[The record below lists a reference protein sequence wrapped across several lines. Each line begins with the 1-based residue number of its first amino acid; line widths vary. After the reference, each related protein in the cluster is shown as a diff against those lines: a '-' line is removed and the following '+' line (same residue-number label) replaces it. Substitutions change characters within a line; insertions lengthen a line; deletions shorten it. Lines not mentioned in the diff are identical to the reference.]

1 MLSSVV
7 FRVVTLFT
15 SAVGTAHSSPSR
27 PGGFVGGKT
36 RLQRTLGDSRRRLD
50 RCDEL
55 SLIVA
60 AQQGD
65 EAASS
70 ALVARYRGFVRCKAR
85 SYFLAGADRDDVIQ
99 EGMIGLY
106 KAIRD
111 YDPSRQASF
120 RSFAELCITRQLIT
134 AIKSATRQKHSPLN
148 SYVSLSRSTSMED
161 EGDRVL
167 ADILAAREVCDPAEI
182 VISAW
187 ETVSIREG
195 FMQVLSPFETEVL
208 RLYVEGKSYQEVGAS
223 LQRGVKSVD
232 NALQRIKRKIE
243 LQIEISRAC

>member
-1 MLSSVV
+1 M
-7 FRVVTLFT
+7 
-15 SAVGTAHSSPSR
+15 
-27 PGGFVGGKT
+27 GGNTG
-36 RLQRTLGDSRRRLD
+36 LQRTLGDSRRRLE

-55 SLIVA
+55 ALIAA
-60 AQQGD
+60 AQRGD

-70 ALVARYRGFVRCKAR
+70 VLVSRYRGFVRCKAR

-148 SYVSLSRSTSMED
+148 SYVSLSRSTSAEE

-167 ADILAAREVCDPAEI
+167 ADILAAREMCDPAEI
-182 VISAW
+182 VIAAW

-208 RLYVEGKSYQEVGAS
+208 RLYIAGKSYQEVAES
-223 LQRGVKSVD
+223 LDRGVKSVD

-243 LQIEISRAC
+243 LQIELCRAC

>member
-1 MLSSVV
+1 
-7 FRVVTLFT
+7 
-15 SAVGTAHSSPSR
+15 
-27 PGGFVGGKT
+27 VGGNT
-36 RLQRTLGDSRRRLD
+36 GLQRTLGDSRRRLE

-55 SLIVA
+55 ALIAA
-60 AQQGD
+60 AQRGD

-70 ALVARYRGFVRCKAR
+70 VLVSRYRGFVRCKAR
-85 SYFLAGADRDDVIQ
+85 SYFLAGADRDDVVQ

-148 SYVSLSRSTSMED
+148 SYVSLSRSTSAEE

-167 ADILAAREVCDPAEI
+167 ADILAAREMCDPAEI
-182 VISAW
+182 VIAAW

-208 RLYVEGKSYQEVGAS
+208 RLYIAGKSYQEVAES
-223 LQRGVKSVD
+223 LDRGVKSVD

-243 LQIEISRAC
+243 LQIELCRAC

>member
-1 MLSSVV
+1 M
-7 FRVVTLFT
+7 
-15 SAVGTAHSSPSR
+15 
-27 PGGFVGGKT
+27 
-36 RLQRTLGDSRRRLD
+36 
-50 RCDEL
+50 
-55 SLIVA
+55 
-60 AQQGD
+60 
-65 EAASS
+65 
-70 ALVARYRGFVRCKAR
+70 RCKAR

-148 SYVSLSRSTSMED
+148 SYVSLSRSTSAEE

-167 ADILAAREVCDPAEI
+167 ADILAAREMCDPAEI
-182 VISAW
+182 VIAAW

-208 RLYVEGKSYQEVGAS
+208 RLYVAGKSYQEVAES
-223 LQRGVKSVD
+223 LDRGVKSVD
-232 NALQRIKRKIE
+232 NALQRIKRKVDLHLE
-243 LQIEISRAC
+243 GRRVPN

>member
-1 MLSSVV
+1 M
-7 FRVVTLFT
+7 
-15 SAVGTAHSSPSR
+15 
-27 PGGFVGGKT
+27 
-36 RLQRTLGDSRRRLD
+36 QRTLSDSRRRLEK
-50 RCDEL
+50 CDEL
-55 SLIVA
+55 ALIVA
-60 AQQGD
+60 AQQGS

-70 ALVARYRGFVRCKAR
+70 VLVSRYRGFVRCKAR

-148 SYVSLSRSTSMED
+148 SYVSLSRSTGAEE

-182 VISAW
+182 VIAAW

-195 FMQVLSPFETEVL
+195 FMQVLSPFEMEVL
-208 RLYVEGKSYQEVGAS
+208 RLYVEGKSYQEVAAT
-223 LQRGVKSVD
+223 LERGVKSVD

-243 LQIEISRAC
+243 LQIDLCRAC